1 MASAGTSCYSDV
13 SALFIMPTV
22 SLGVCAMINSRLGE
36 EVFPM
41 TSWHDTW
48 LSLCVLVCLC
58 NNSCV
63 VV

>member
-1 MASAGTSCYSDV
+1 MTSAGTARYSDG

-22 SLGVCAMINSRLGE
+22 SLGTMINSRLGK

-41 TSWHDTW
+41 TSWYDAG

-58 NNSCV
+58 DSCIV
-63 VV
+63 V